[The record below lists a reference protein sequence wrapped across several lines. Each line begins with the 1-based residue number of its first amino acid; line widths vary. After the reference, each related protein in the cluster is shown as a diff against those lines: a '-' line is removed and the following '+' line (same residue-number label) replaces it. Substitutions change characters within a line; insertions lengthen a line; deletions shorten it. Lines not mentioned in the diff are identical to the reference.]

1 MGVSPH
7 HQVMSFELL
16 VDEAAVLP
24 LRAIAF
30 QSLLLLVAITIE
42 AAVFRRRLKL
52 GFQPSIR
59 YAASLNLFTTVLG
72 WFVFLGLEPA
82 APPLLRTQIISYV
95 LFGQFYDNSLAG
107 GLGALVIATGLAVFF
122 LTFWIKAKGLE
133 WLTLALGMPIVDYKP
148 PTLTRRRYGY
158 TRRTPQDPPS
168 TPTHTLAVLH
178 ANAWSFS
185 AVLLLL
191 VLRYGLEAA

>member
-1 MGVSPH
+1 MP
-7 HQVMSFELL
+7 FELL

-30 QSLLLLVAITIE
+30 QSLLLLVAIAIE
-42 AAVFRRRLKL
+42 AGVLRGRLKL

-72 WFVFLGLEPA
+72 WFLFLGLEPV
-82 APPLLRTQIISYV
+82 APPLLRTQIISYI
-95 LFGQFYDNSLAG
+95 LFGQFYNNGLSG
-107 GLGALVIATGLAVFF
+107 SLGAVVIATGLVIFF
-122 LTFWIKAKGLE
+122 VTFWVKAKGLE
-133 WLTLALGMPIVDYKP
+133 WLTLEIGTPIVDYTP

-158 TRRTPQDPPS
+158 TRRTPQDPPT
-168 TPTHTLAVLH
+168 TPAHTLAVLH

-185 AVLLLL
+185 AILLLL
-191 VLRYGLEAA
+191 VLRYGLEVLS

>member
-1 MGVSPH
+1 MP
-7 HQVMSFELL
+7 FELL
-16 VDEAAVLP
+16 VDESAVLP

-30 QSLLLLVAITIE
+30 QSLLLLVAIVIE
-42 AAVFRRRLKL
+42 AGVLRQRLKL

-72 WFVFLGLEPA
+72 WFIFLGLEPV

-95 LFGQFYDNSLAG
+95 LFGQFYENSLSSS
-107 GLGALVIATGLAVFF
+107 LGALVIATGLAVFF
-122 LTFWIKAKGLE
+122 VTFWVKAKGLE
-133 WLTLALGMPIVDYKP
+133 WLTLAIGAPIVDYTP

-158 TRRTPQDPPS
+158 TRRTPQDTSS
-168 TPTHTLAVLH
+168 TPIHILAVLH

-185 AVLLLL
+185 AILLLL
-191 VLRYGLEAA
+191 VLRYGLEAVA

>member
-1 MGVSPH
+1 MP
-7 HQVMSFELL
+7 FELL
-16 VDEAAVLP
+16 VDEAGVLP

-30 QSLLLLVAITIE
+30 QSLLLLVAIAIE
-42 AAVFRRRLKL
+42 AGVLRQRLKL

-72 WFVFLGLEPA
+72 WFIFLGLEPA

-95 LFGQFYDNSLAG
+95 LFGQFYDNNLAG
-107 GLGALVIATGLAVFF
+107 SLGALVIATGLAVFF
-122 LTFWIKAKGLE
+122 ITFWIKAKGLE
-133 WLTLALGMPIVDYKP
+133 WLTLAIGTPIVDYTP

-158 TRRTPQDPPS
+158 TRRTPKDPPS
-168 TPTHTLAVLH
+168 TPAHTLAMLH

-185 AVLLLL
+185 AILILLM
-191 VLRYGLEAA
+191 LRYGLEAAA